1 MHKFLRVRTLAL
13 AIPLVAFML
22 LQPAA
27 VRGSEA
33 ALASKCTT
41 ETDSHW
47 LSFLY
52 GLGGGLGSYGNL
64 TRQRGDP
71 PSPLETGSDAFFID
85 VEMGLEVF
93 DLGISYHWGMIRS
106 PGGTYIDDDDYGHGA
121 GRYRHG
127 IKAVYALR
135 SDRFHLLPELGYVF
149 LDESAS
155 IHDIYSERADRYKE
169 KYKDENYSYGLSA
182 RARIT
187 PVLNAHWWLYARYVH
202 DNLDIQVDNYRLELQ
217 LGGEESEPPEWGDH
231 GVPVESAYFGL
242 GVSWSKKT
250 DGRSEWFVTLG
261 FTVAVR
267 LL

>member
-1 MHKFLRVRTLAL
+1 MREFGRARTLAL
-13 AIPLVAFML
+13 AIPLVVL
-22 LQPAA
+22 LQLQPAA
-27 VRGSEA
+27 VRATEA
-33 ALASKCTT
+33 APESASTT

-47 LSFLY
+47 LSFLV
-52 GLGGGLGSYGNL
+52 GAGGGLGSYRNV

-85 VEMGLEVF
+85 VELGLEVF

-135 SDRFHLLPELGYVF
+135 GDRLHLLPELGYVF
-149 LDESAS
+149 LDEHAL
-155 IHDIYSERADRYKE
+155 IHDVHSERADRYKE
-169 KYKDENYSYGLSA
+169 KYEDENYNYGLSA
-182 RARIT
+182 RARII

-202 DNLDIQVDNYRLELQ
+202 DNLDIQVDNYQLELQ
-217 LGGEESEPPEWGDH
+217 LGDEYSESRGWVEEGINLKSG
-231 GVPVESAYFGL
+231 YFGL

-250 DGRSEWFVTLG
+250 DGRSEWFITLG
-261 FTVAVR
+261 FTGTIRV
-267 LL
+267 L